1 MNNTINKLLLAGDN
15 FMPEMH
21 LRQPQFTYS
30 ACGPFTKHKQR
41 IQKFKETGDTNY
53 IYKNELGKACFV
65 HDAAYSDS
73 KDLTKRT
80 IADKIL
86 KNRAFDIAKDPK
98 YDGYQRELASM
109 VYKFF
114 DSKVDS
120 PDKKSE
126 GSAAKHVNTKLIPQ
140 NEQLADE
147 LHKPI
152 IRKFKKRKVYSAF
165 KNNIWD
171 VDLADMQLLS
181 KYNKGIRF
189 LLCVID
195 NFSKYAWVVPLK
207 DKKGISIV
215 KAFQSILKQSNRKPN
230 KIWVDKGSEFYN
242 AYFKKWLRNN
252 DIVMYPTHNEG
263 KSVVA
268 ERYIRTLKSKI
279 YKYMTSISKNV
290 YIDKLDDIVNEY
302 NNTYHTT
309 IKMKP
314 VDVKDNIYI
323 NADKEINNEDPKFK
337 VGDLVRISKYKNI
350 FAKGYMP
357 NWSEEVFVIK
367 KVKNTVPWTYV
378 INDLNGEEITGTF
391 YEKELQKTNQEEF
404 RIEKVIRRKG
414 DKLMLNRKDIIIH
427 LIVGLIKQA

>member
-1 MNNTINKLLLAGDN
+1 MNNTINKLLLAGDR
-15 FMPEMH
+15 FMPEIH

-41 IQKFKETGDTNY
+41 IQKFRETGDTNY
-53 IYKNELGKACFV
+53 IYKNELDKACFV

-80 IADKIL
+80 VADTIL
-86 KNRAFDIAKDPK
+86 KNKAFDIAKDPK
-98 YDGYQRELASM
+98 YDGYQRGLASM

-114 DSKVDS
+114 DSKVAS
-120 PDKKSE
+120 PDKKSA
-126 GSAAKHVNTKLIPQ
+126 GSGAKRVNTKITPQ
-140 NEQLADE
+140 NKQLAEE

-152 IRKFKKRKVYSAF
+152 IRKFKKRKVYSTF
-165 KNNIWD
+165 KGNIWG
-171 VDLADMQLLS
+171 VDLADTQLLS

-195 NFSKYAWVVPLK
+195 IFSKYAWVVSLK

-215 KAFQSILKQSNRKPN
+215 KAFQIILKQSNRKPN

-242 AYFKKWLRNN
+242 AYFKKWLRDN
-252 DIVMYPTHNEG
+252 DIVMHSTHNEG

-268 ERYIRTLKSKI
+268 ERFIRTLKSKI

-290 YIDKLDDIVNEY
+290 YIDKLDDIVDEY

-314 VDVKDNIYI
+314 ADVKDNTYI
-323 NADKEINNEDPKFK
+323 NADKEINNKDPKFK
-337 VGDLVRISKYKNI
+337 VGDHVRISKYKNI

-357 NWSEEVFVIK
+357 NWSEKYLLLK
-367 KVKNTVPWTYV
+367 K
-378 INDLNGEEITGTF
+378 LNI
-391 YEKELQKTNQEEF
+391 LF
-404 RIEKVIRRKG
+404 RG
-414 DKLMLNRKDIIIH
+414 LMLLMI
-427 LIVGLIKQA
+427 